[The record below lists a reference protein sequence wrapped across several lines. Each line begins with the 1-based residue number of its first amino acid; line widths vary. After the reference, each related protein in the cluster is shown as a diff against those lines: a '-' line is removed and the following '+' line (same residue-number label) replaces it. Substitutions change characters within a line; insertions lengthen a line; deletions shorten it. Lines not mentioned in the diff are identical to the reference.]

1 MQRAASMPVQSW
13 LTQQQSPQPFST
25 IGYAHQ
31 QQNLQQFN
39 TPYGGSVQPPS
50 MVQYGSSPTTYGSM
64 RNPASPPHSYTTP
77 PGTSPSTFSPI
88 AAARP
93 EVPVRYDT
101 TSSRGGG
108 PSVPPRSATMNMN
121 SESPP
126 RVSRSGKSD
135 RVLKWLKAVD
145 TNENASSNRSGLPAS
160 PSSPPQYGGYLS
172 AVAATDVYSDVD
184 SIMSPHTVVTHPLS
198 SVGSNLRKT
207 PTEVSYATAVPPY
220 RSPTEVSYA
229 SMHSAVPSY
238 KSGSTATPMGTPVRN
253 NNEGGGFLRKASL
266 PQLKFDNDGTTPPQ
280 LPPIPGIVSPS
291 VSTFWQGPLS
301 VQGTNSDGSP
311 AVSNAALNSSVDT
324 SAAEEEEKRRTVL
337 SLMSSNTG
345 SMLLDVSVLMQG
357 IKMMQGGAGA
367 GGANGTHR
375 PSPLGQE
382 VGKDAKKVGDK
393 KDEESSKLMV
403 ERLLTMLPQVE
414 ESSPRSA
421 RQRSMTLPSKLQS
434 PAISLP
440 PPPTSQPP
448 PPTSLSGSLPRS
460 PKERTGPG
468 FGPYS
473 LSQPNLSAPPTNQ
486 QTIQTP
492 QSAQSVVIM
501 GLPQPLIFTAVPQNS
516 SATQNGNP
524 PRSGYTHHANESTGT
539 LKSTESLV
547 RQPSVSSGSAIG
559 TPSLHAAT
567 TPQLAAAGID
577 VGSHLPA
584 HLIPARNSSG
594 PKRWQHT
601 KKPSLPSL
609 ATQSAPSTPLR
620 TTAGMELPLRK
631 ESLSQ
636 LEIPPVPPP
645 KEFSGVGLLARA
657 DGEVEM
663 GVLYGNNGTNAGKQ
677 PTTPVRTTTSAES
690 PPPPNMSPVVV
701 VPDRALPVG
710 RKRSEGAL
718 GSPIVP
724 PKSAARSSV
733 LYANVIQQQRG
744 SIGGTFHF
752 EADEVENKG
761 NAGPASPEAEPLFS
775 RRTSKA
781 SESAEGGEDRFG
793 MSPGAYGP
801 LAGRAGNR
809 NSESESSNFFAA
821 IAAAVLAEQGAADA
835 DEENGGGE
843 DDGVF
848 PRWKVRLTFSGGEE
862 GEEVAGETVQA
873 VMSEYDLAVDPRN
886 SIYTLATV
894 ARHKGERGSLRRRSS
909 APDFQLEEFEEEQN
923 GEGKRSKEALGQQ
936 AAILKRMSSMG
947 RRGSGTSAYWARR
960 INALAKEYGDLYG
973 GVHRPSSG
981 SATLR
986 HWHGGSDALGGSN
999 ILGVSVAESDVS
1011 SAGTPNMGLTDDI
1024 LNMYDGDEEG
1034 ELARSSQLRTEAMQ
1048 YGKTAAVKED
1058 AVAVFQ
1064 RALGIG
1070 RGGSGVGNWMAVR
1083 SGPATTSKSKLVSNR
1098 VS

>member
-1 MQRAASMPVQSW
+1 
-13 LTQQQSPQPFST
+13 
-25 IGYAHQ
+25 
-31 QQNLQQFN
+31 
-39 TPYGGSVQPPS
+39 
-50 MVQYGSSPTTYGSM
+50 
-64 RNPASPPHSYTTP
+64 
-77 PGTSPSTFSPI
+77 
-88 AAARP
+88 
-93 EVPVRYDT
+93 
-101 TSSRGGG
+101 
-108 PSVPPRSATMNMN
+108 
-121 SESPP
+121 
-126 RVSRSGKSD
+126 
-135 RVLKWLKAVD
+135 
-145 TNENASSNRSGLPAS
+145 
-160 PSSPPQYGGYLS
+160 
-172 AVAATDVYSDVD
+172 
-184 SIMSPHTVVTHPLS
+184 
-198 SVGSNLRKT
+198 
-207 PTEVSYATAVPPY
+207 
-220 RSPTEVSYA
+220 
-229 SMHSAVPSY
+229 
-238 KSGSTATPMGTPVRN
+238 
-253 NNEGGGFLRKASL
+253 
-266 PQLKFDNDGTTPPQ
+266 
-280 LPPIPGIVSPS
+280 
-291 VSTFWQGPLS
+291 
-301 VQGTNSDGSP
+301 
-311 AVSNAALNSSVDT
+311 
-324 SAAEEEEKRRTVL
+324 
-337 SLMSSNTG
+337 MSSNTG

-357 IKMMQGGAGA
+357 IKMMQGGAGG

-382 VGKDAKKVGDK
+382 VGKDTKKGGDK

-414 ESSPRSA
+414 ESSPKSA
-421 RQRSMTLPSKLQS
+421 RQRSMTLPLKLQS

-448 PPTSLSGSLPRS
+448 PHSAYAGQIGSLPRS

-468 FGPYS
+468 FPSGPYS
-473 LSQPNLSAPPTNQ
+473 VSQPNLSTPSTNQ
-486 QTIQTP
+486 QP
-492 QSAQSVVIM
+492 AQSAQSVVIM
-501 GLPQPLIFTAVPQNS
+501 GLPQPLVFTAVPQS
-516 SATQNGNP
+516 STTTQIENP
-524 PRSGYTHHANESTGT
+524 PRVGYTYHGNESAGT

-559 TPSLHAAT
+559 TPSLHAAS

-609 ATQSAPSTPLR
+609 ATQSAPSTPLK

-636 LEIPPVPPP
+636 PEVPPVPPP
-645 KEFSGVGLLARA
+645 KEFSGFGLLARP

-663 GVLYGNNGTNAGKQ
+663 GVLYGNKGNNNTTNQ
-677 PTTPVRTTTSAES
+677 PTTAVRTTTADS
-690 PPPPNMSPVVV
+690 PPPPTMSPVVV
-701 VPDRALPVG
+701 VPDRLLPMG

-733 LYANVIQQQRG
+733 LYANVMQHQRG

-752 EADEVENKG
+752 EVDEVENKG
-761 NAGPASPEAEPLFS
+761 SAGPASPEAEPLFS

-781 SESAEGGEDRFG
+781 SESADGAEDRFG
-793 MSPGAYGP
+793 MSPGADGT
-801 LAGRAGNR
+801 LTSRAGNR

-821 IAAAVLAEQGAADA
+821 IAAAVLAEQGVA
-835 DEENGGGE
+835 DEDEEIGGGE

-848 PRWKVRLTFSGGEE
+848 PRWKVRLTFSGGE

-886 SIYTLATV
+886 SIYTLTTMP
-894 ARHKGERGSLRRRSS
+894 RHKGERGSLRRRSS
-909 APDFQLEEFEEEQN
+909 APDFHLEEFEEERN
-923 GEGKRSKEALGQQ
+923 GEGDKSKESLGQQ
-936 AAILKRMSSMG
+936 AAMLKRVSSMG

-960 INALAKEYGDLYG
+960 INALAKEYGDGHG
-973 GVHRPSSG
+973 GVRRPSNG
-981 SATLR
+981 SATFRQL
-986 HWHGGSDALGGSN
+986 HGGSDALGGSN
-999 ILGVSVAESDVS
+999 LLGVSVAESDVS

-1024 LNMYDGDEEG
+1024 LNMYDGEEEG
-1034 ELARSSQLRTEAMQ
+1034 ELARSAHLRTEAML

-1070 RGGSGVGNWMAVR
+1070 RGGSGVGNWMASR
-1083 SGPATTSKSKLVSNR
+1083 NGPATASKSKLVSNR